1 MDEIDFKAIE
11 MLTAQ
16 ARITWAELA
25 IALGLS
31 APATAERV
39 RRLEADGVI
48 KQYTAILGAEE
59 LGLNLTAFIAVTLD
73 RPQHRQAFLVQVAQ
87 TSEIQECHHV
97 AGDDDYL
104 LKVRCQNTKHLD
116 WLLTER
122 IKGITGV
129 TRTRTT
135 IVLSTA
141 KETAAL
147 PLPAHID
154 YEE

>member
-11 MLTAQ
+11 ILTTQ
-16 ARITWAELA
+16 GRITWAELA
-25 IALGLS
+25 NALGLS

-39 RRLEADGVI
+39 RRLESEGVI
-48 KQYTAILGAEE
+48 RQYAAILGAEE

-73 RPQHRQAFLVQVAQ
+73 RPQHRAAFLEQVAQ
-87 TSEIQECHHV
+87 TLEIQECHHV

-116 WLLTER
+116 WLLSER
-122 IKGITGV
+122 IKGIAGIV
-129 TRTRTT
+129 RTRTI

-141 KETAAL
+141 KEMAAL
-147 PLPAHID
+147 PLPQQID